1 MQANGF
7 VFFEIYVADLAYY
20 KNIFELGLGM
30 RVVEDDVDFVKL
42 KSAYGTVLLN
52 AMTNLPESH
61 PFARYR
67 DVPVRGMGVEM
78 GIVTVD
84 LSTAHA
90 RTKDI
95 PGCVV
100 SDIVTQ
106 EWGMSDF
113 RIRTREGYFFRVTTP
128 DPEEP
133 FTPYAEP

>member
-7 VFFEIYVADLAYY
+7 VFFEIYVADLAHYRS
-20 KNIFELGLGM
+20 IFEDGLGM
-30 RVVEDDVDFVKL
+30 RVVEDDGDFVKL

-52 AMTNLPESH
+52 SMTDLPEAH

-67 DVPVRGMGVEM
+67 DVPSRGMGVEM
-78 GIVTVD
+78 GIVTTE
-84 LSTAHA
+84 LAAAHE
-90 RTKDI
+90 RTRRV

-100 SDIVTQ
+100 SDVVTQ

-113 RIRTREGYFFRVTTP
+113 RIQTREGYFFRVTTP

-133 FTPYAEP
+133 FNS

>member
-20 KNIFELGLGM
+20 KNIFEVGLGM
-30 RVVEDDVDFVKL
+30 RVVEDDADFVKL

-61 PFARYR
+61 PFAHYR
-67 DVPVRGMGVEM
+67 DVPLRGMGVEM

-84 LSTAHA
+84 LSAAHT
-90 RTKDI
+90 RIRNI
-95 PGCVV
+95 PGCDV

-113 RIRTREGYFFRVTTP
+113 RIRTREGYFFRITTP
-128 DPEEP
+128 DPDEP
-133 FTPYAEP
+133 FNS

>member
-7 VFFEIYVADLAYY
+7 VFFEIYVTDLAHYRA
-20 KNIFELGLGM
+20 IFESGLAM
-30 RVVEDDVDFVKL
+30 TVAEDDGDFLKL

-52 AMTNLPESH
+52 AMTNLPKDH
-61 PFARYR
+61 PFAHYR
-67 DVPVRGMGVEM
+67 DIPSRGMGVEM

-84 LSTAHA
+84 LAAAHA
-90 RTKDI
+90 RTKTI

-100 SDIVTQ
+100 SDVVTQ

-128 DPEEP
+128 DPDEP
-133 FTPYAEP
+133 VLL

>member
-1 MQANGF
+1 MQADGF

-20 KNIFELGLGM
+20 TRLFRDGLGM
-30 RVVEDDVDFVKL
+30 RIVEDDADFVKL

-52 AMTNLPESH
+52 SMMDLPKTH

-67 DVPVRGMGVEM
+67 DMPSRGLGVEM
-78 GIVTVD
+78 GVVTVD
-84 LSTAHA
+84 VAAAHA
-90 RTKDI
+90 RTKDL

-113 RIRTREGYFFRVTTP
+113 RIQTREGYFFRVTTP

-133 FTPYAEP
+133 FNA